1 MAGSGSRRRAAQR
14 VSRGSAAVGAG
25 TVAVVVGLVIT
36 VAIAV
41 GVSSIAVGVA
51 AQAPAAQP
59 ASASPPLPPTEAMKT
74 FRLPP
79 GYRLELV
86 ASEPMVADPV
96 WMDQD
101 PDGRLWVVEM
111 RGFMPNFEGTGEDR
125 PVGQVVV
132 LEDTDD
138 DGRADRRT
146 VFLDGLVQPRTV
158 KVLERGVLV
167 IAPPQLILARDTN
180 GDLKADTREVLR
192 TDVGVAG
199 GNPEHSPNSLLWG
212 LDNWIYTSEYAT
224 DFRWT
229 GAALERVRTLSRG
242 QWGISMDDTGRVFR
256 NWNDD
261 PLRVDYLPGRYL
273 ARNASAV
280 RTRGV
285 YEPVTD
291 DLGVWAIRPT
301 PAVNRGY
308 RDGVLRPDGSLAVFQ
323 AAGTPT
329 VYRGDRL
336 PAEVR
341 GSVFV
346 TEPAGNLVRRY
357 TLEERADGRLSA
369 TNPHGRAEFLASTD
383 ERFRPVNLHSAADG
397 TLYIADMYRGV
408 IQHGQ
413 YQSEYLKNQIRA
425 RGLVEPTG
433 LGRIYRVVHAS
444 TKRDAPPALGRR
456 TPAELVAVLAHP
468 NGWHRDTA
476 QRLLVERG
484 DRSVAPALVAAAAKA
499 ADPRTRL
506 HALGVLDGLG
516 AIEAATVA
524 AALKDASP
532 AVRAAAVR
540 VSERWLGTEGH
551 PLREQVWALRSDPS
565 PRVRWQLAASQGA
578 ASGQIAVDRAVALI
592 ERHGADPFVVDAAVS
607 GLAGAEGQALARL
620 LAKPG
625 APPDAVAVLA
635 GAVARS
641 GDAAAVTALWG
652 FVADTRRP
660 LAERITLAKG
670 VELGL
675 ATESFGVR
683 TARRITLTQPPEALL
698 ARAQEGG
705 EIDRVVARV
714 LEGMDWPGKPKKA
727 DTAAPLTA
735 EEQQRFEAGRDVYGR
750 LCVACHQPDG
760 RGREGLAPALA
771 GSPFVTGRAGITA
784 RIVLHGKEG
793 KAMMPP
799 LGTLSDAEVA
809 AVLTYLRRS
818 FGHALSPVSVDLVKE
833 VRGASLGRERPWTE
847 TELRAVSQ
855 PDGAPPA
862 RRP

>member
-1 MAGSGSRRRAAQR
+1 MRRSGPSRRGRQRTAVLAALA
-14 VSRGSAAVGAG
+14 GIAAFAG
-25 TVAVVVGLVIT
+25 VT
-36 VAIAV
+36 
-41 GVSSIAVGVA
+41 
-51 AQAPAAQP
+51 AQQP
-59 ASASPPLPPTEAMKT
+59 STASPPLAPDAAAKT

-79 GYRLELV
+79 GYGLELV
-86 ASEPMVADPV
+86 ASEPMVVDPV
-96 WMDQD
+96 WIDQD

-111 RGFMPNFEGTGEDR
+111 RGFMPNFEGTGEDA

-138 DGRADRRT
+138 DGKADRRT

-167 IAPPQLILARDTN
+167 IAPPQLILAKDTN
-180 GDLKADTREVLR
+180 GDLKADSREVLR
-192 TDVGVAG
+192 TDVGVTG
-199 GNPEHSPNSLLWG
+199 GNPEHSPNSLLWA
-212 LDNWIYTSEYAT
+212 LDNWMYTSEYAT
-224 DFRWT
+224 DFRWV
-229 GAALERVRTLSRG
+229 GASLERARTLARG

-273 ARNASAV
+273 ARNAAAV

-285 YEPVTD
+285 YEPVTE

-308 RDGVLRPDGSLAVFQ
+308 RDGVLRPDGSLAIFQ

-336 PAEVR
+336 PADLR
-341 GSVFV
+341 GNVFV

-357 TLEERADGRLSA
+357 MIKEGADGRLAA
-369 TNPHGRAEFLASTD
+369 TNPHAKGEFLASTD
-383 ERFRPVNLHSAADG
+383 ERFRPVNLLSAADG

-425 RGLVEPTG
+425 RGLAEPTG
-433 LGRIYRVVHAS
+433 LGRIYRVVHE
-444 TKRDAPPALGRR
+444 TTTRGGRPALSRQIA
-456 TPAELVAVLAHP
+456 AELVATLAHP
-468 NGWHRDTA
+468 NGWYRDTA

-484 DRSVAPALVAAAAKA
+484 DRSVVPALAAEVTKA
-499 ADPRTRL
+499 ADARTRL
-506 HALGVLDGLG
+506 HALWTLDGL
-516 AIEAATVA
+516 AALAPETIA
-524 AALKDASP
+524 AALKDAAP

-540 VSERWLGTEGH
+540 VSESWLATEGH
-551 PLREQVWALRSDPS
+551 PLQEQVWALRADPS
-565 PRVRWQLAASQGA
+565 PRVRWQLAASLGA
-578 ASGQIAVDRAVALI
+578 RPGPGGVDRLVELL
-592 ERHGADPFVVDAAVS
+592 ERHGRDPFVVDAAVS
-607 GLAGAEGQALARL
+607 SLGGAEAQALTRL
-620 LAKPG
+620 MAKP
-625 APPDAVAVLA
+625 APAPDALGVLA
-635 GAVARS
+635 GAVVRG
-641 GDAAAVTALWG
+641 GDTAGAAALWG
-652 FVADTRRP
+652 WIADRRRP
-660 LAERITLAKG
+660 LADRLALAKG
-670 VELGL
+670 TELAL

-683 TARRITLTQPPEALL
+683 TARRITLAEPPAPLL

-705 EIDRVVARV
+705 EIERVVAR
-714 LEGMDWPGKPKKA
+714 LLDGMDWPGKPKKVE
-727 DTAAPLTA
+727 TAAPLTA
-735 EEQQRFEAGRDVYGR
+735 ADQLRFDSGRDVYGR

-799 LGTLSDAEVA
+799 LGSLSDAEIA
-809 AVLTYLRRS
+809 AVLTFLRRS
-818 FGHALSPVSVDLVKE
+818 FGHSLSPVGVDLVKE

-847 TELRAVSQ
+847 AELRAVSQ
-855 PDGAPPA
+855 PDGAPPT